1 MGFLEKYSL
10 TEIWVKL
17 FLKDSLEEL
26 PKLLG
31 SFPDEQNISH
41 SPAQDGFFDDE
52 LHKVEN
58 IVLSIQWFLN
68 WGNLPSEGKLP
79 FLGG

>member
-1 MGFLEKYSL
+1 MGFVEKYGL

-26 PKLLG
+26 PKQLG

-41 SPAQDGFFDDE
+41 SPAQDGF
-52 LHKVEN
+52 LVMN
-58 IVLSIQWFLN
+58 YTRL
-68 WGNLPSEGKLP
+68 KL
-79 FLGG
+79 